1 MVQPPAFAIGAI
13 RQSLFAQSIHDRKRH
28 GVERLFGGCHSG
40 TGTTESGIED
50 MLLKFRKLILSVIV
64 AGWPHASAGHV
75 VAPMNHRE
83 SFNPWLVDP
92 FAVILLLLI
101 GWIYWRGG
109 KRRER
114 GESGSHDVF
123 RRRQR
128 YFWLGWLALAA
139 VLASPLDPMGEVLF
153 SAHMIQHEIIMLIAA
168 PLLVLSR
175 PSSMLLRGMSLF
187 LARGI
192 GTLTRGGSRFKV
204 WQWLV
209 SPPVAWSI
217 HTVGLW
223 GWHLP
228 DLFNASLQNTAVHA
242 LQHVSFL
249 WIALL
254 FWFAFLRPY
263 QPSSSAGVLYF
274 FTTAIHASLLGAL
287 MTFSPEVWYAPYLTT
302 APQWGLSALED
313 QQLGGLIMWIPTGVV
328 FVAAGLFSLA
338 RTMRASDIDVDRQT
352 RHSSHEG

>member
-1 MVQPPAFAIGAI
+1 MAQPPASAIGAI
-13 RQSLFAQSIHDRKRH
+13 GYPLFAQSIHDRKWY
-28 GVERLFGGCHSG
+28 GVGQLSGRCYSG
-40 TGTTESGIED
+40 TGVTESGIEA
-50 MLLKFRKLILSVIV
+50 MLLKIKKFMLLMAAAV
-64 AGWPHASAGHV
+64 WPHGSAAHLAGPV
-75 VAPMNHRE
+75 NHNG

-101 GWIYWRGG
+101 GWIYWRGS
-109 KRRER
+109 KRRKR
-114 GESGSHDVF
+114 NESGNHDVF

-128 YFWLGWLALAA
+128 YFWLGWLALTA
-139 VLASPLDPMGEVLF
+139 VLASPLDPLGEVLF

-175 PSSMLLRGMSLF
+175 PSSALLRGMGLF
-187 LARGI
+187 LARRV
-192 GTLTRGGSRFKV
+192 GTLTRGGSRLRV

-228 DLFNASLQNTAVHA
+228 ELFNASLQNTAVHA

-254 FWFAFLRPY
+254 FWFALLRPY
-263 QPSSSAGVLYF
+263 QSGSSAGVLYF

-287 MTFSPEVWYAPYLTT
+287 MTFSPEVWYTPYLIT

-313 QQLGGLIMWIPTGVV
+313 QQLGGLIMWIPAGVV

-338 RTMRASDIDVDRQT
+338 RTMRASDIEVDRQT